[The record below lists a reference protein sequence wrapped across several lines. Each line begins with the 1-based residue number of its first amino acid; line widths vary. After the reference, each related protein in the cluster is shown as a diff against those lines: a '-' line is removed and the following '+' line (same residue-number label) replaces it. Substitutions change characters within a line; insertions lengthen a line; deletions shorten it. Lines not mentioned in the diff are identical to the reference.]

1 MTNMKKILATNRSMK
16 AKGKAKKS
24 SGIQFVELRRS
35 AETGKRIYKPK
46 RQRSQKKK
54 ESKKRCIGSDDST
67 SQVTKQHQQLF
78 NEDQDMNLVGGSDM
92 NLAGDDDMNLVDDN
106 NTESCF
112 NGWFELLER
121 FVKKKKKRKTW
132 FERSQA
138 CQDDWDLLRQPI
150 WKTMAAKEVLKT
162 SCVVMANGRCLD
174 VCECLN
180 DNKEITPTVR
190 FPHLKCSCSV
200 CGGNNLT
207 KVVKD
212 ELCIIVTLKGR
223 YDVNKYLLACKDCE
237 STTDPFTVAV
247 ILCSGFWPGNPKSLN
262 YLFKEEVFQLW
273 DNFRKFMPGSSERAF
288 LKTLNAISEEH
299 SR

>member
-1 MTNMKKILATNRSMK
+1 
-16 AKGKAKKS
+16 
-24 SGIQFVELRRS
+24 
-35 AETGKRIYKPK
+35 
-46 RQRSQKKK
+46 
-54 ESKKRCIGSDDST
+54 
-67 SQVTKQHQQLF
+67 
-78 NEDQDMNLVGGSDM
+78 MNLVGGSDM

-150 WKTMAAKEVLKT
+150 WKTMAAKEVLNELC
-162 SCVVMANGRCLD
+162 CVCRERSSDLHCLDCHDSFCFLCDDVYHLSNPLHDRMANGRCLD

-299 SR
+299 SRKATINPSNFSMAFREWCLWSDQ